1 MPRSDPHS
9 RYSDPGSRFWRDAAL
24 PFIEARSV
32 ADGRRICYGLHS
44 HESFS
49 IGRVDH
55 GTSTYQN
62 GQHSCSIETGTLVL
76 MNPGDV
82 HACNPVQ
89 NRPWAYRMLYVD
101 PGWLAAL
108 QATLG
113 LGAGGLRRFA
123 PILTR
128 DARLQDGFDQLFG
141 VLDDETRAP
150 SDKEAAAERFFSELH
165 WRLPLEERSPPP
177 DPRMRRAVDFIGAHY
192 QRPLRLE
199 EICATAGVSPSG
211 LIRAFKKHF
220 GITPHA
226 YLTNRRV
233 QFARAE
239 LRRGGAI
246 ADVALAAGFADQA
259 HLQRAFKQLLAA
271 TPGHY
276 REPRPG
282 RNGRP
287 RQFSS
292 AADNPRSRPAAEP
305 SSD

>member
-1 MPRSDPHS
+1 MPRSDPHC
-9 RYSDPGSRFWRDAAL
+9 RRSDPGSRFWRDAAL

-32 ADGRRICYGLHS
+32 ADGRRIGYGLHS

-49 IGRVDH
+49 VGRVDH
-55 GTSTYQN
+55 GTSTYLN
-62 GQHSCSIETGTLVL
+62 GQHSCCIEAGTLVL

-89 NRPWAYRMLYVD
+89 NRPWAYRMLYVEPD
-101 PGWLAAL
+101 WLAAL

-113 LGAGGLRRFA
+113 FGDEGLRRFA

-128 DARLQDGFDQLFG
+128 DAPLQDGFDRLFAAQ
-141 VLDDETRAP
+141 VDETRPP
-150 SDKEAAAERFFSELH
+150 SDKEAVAEAFFSELY
-165 WRLPLEERSPPP
+165 WRLPLQERPPP
-177 DPRMRRAVDFIGAHY
+177 DPRLRRAVDFIGAHY

-239 LRRGGAI
+239 LRRGRAI

-276 REPRPG
+276 REARTG
-282 RNGRP
+282 RNAWL
-287 RQFSS
+287 RQLSS
-292 AADNPRSRPAAEP
+292 VADNPHSRPAAGR
-305 SSD
+305 STD